1 MMEQSSKQVTT
12 KDLKKMK
19 RDELVKLADQ
29 LATKLMFL
37 HEAGKTEEEYYKRL
51 AGELMH
57 VSNVID
63 WKDQEKKKKPKVNY
77 GKSI

>member
-1 MMEQSSKQVTT
+1 MEQSSKQVTT
-12 KDLKKMK
+12 EDLKKMK
-19 RDELVKLADQ
+19 RAELVKLADQ

-63 WKDQEKKKKPKVNY
+63 WKDQEKKKKPKVDY